1 MRFFWRTLQVAG
13 LGLLCSGVGAQALPA
28 PGKAPAR
35 KTAPAVKPAPVI
47 PPAPVAVPEPAA
59 SQPEVEMGAAP
70 AMDAAQP
77 SPVVRNGP
85 DPACALAESVHNLTL
100 PAVGASR
107 EIRFGQAGQ
116 RCLQA
121 ASTSAAWVN
130 VVISRQSGALRV
142 AVAPNPTT
150 QARQAE
156 IQVVHNNDSAVVWVS
171 QEGAPAPV
179 APAPVAVPAAAAPAP
194 AEAPASPQAP
204 QAAAPS
210 ALSSTPS
217 TSTPAAAEPVAP
229 AASSSAAQPERDG
242 GPAPAGDSAPKKLG
256 AL

>member
-1 MRFFWRTLQVAG
+1 MQLFWHALQVAG

-47 PPAPVAVPEPAA
+47 PPAPVAVPAPGEPAPAA
-59 SQPEVEMGAAP
+59 SQPEVEVGATP

-100 PAVGASR
+100 PAVGAAR
-107 EIRFGQAGQ
+107 EVRFGQAGQ

-179 APAPVAVPAAAAPAP
+179 APAPVAVPAAATPAP
-194 AEAPASPQAP
+194 AEAPVSPQTP

-217 TSTPAAAEPVAP
+217 TSTPAAA
-229 AASSSAAQPERDG
+229 QPERG
-242 GPAPAGDSAPKKLG
+242 GPAPAGDAAPKKLE